1 MPREFVEAAKKTGDR
16 RHGEV
21 APTALWTQVNHGQLG
36 LERRRQMFGP
46 GEQMSIF
53 LRISHE
59 NAAPADQIGA
69 GRAAPGG
76 SMPIMMMSTPSTMGI
91 VAIEDHDVASTD
103 ARL

>member
-1 MPREFVEAAKKTGDR
+1 MEAAKKTGDR

-21 APTALWTQVNHGQLG
+21 APIVLWTQVRHGQLG